1 MTSALAWGTMAA
13 KTASSVAAAGRKLN
27 LFRIDNIRDTSVQ
40 KLRKSKANNA
50 PKRAG
55 LIRNLCDL
63 LLALKGSEG
72 CWFGFFRK
80 IAEKNGAHGAK
91 NTEGLSTAAAR
102 PPPVRMTNNKQKAR
116 VVE

>member
-72 CWFGFFRK
+72 CAVLVRIFSQDRRK
-80 IAEKNGAHGAK
+80 ERRTRGEE
-91 NTEGLSTAAAR
+91 TEGLSTAAAR
-102 PPPVRMTNNKQKAR
+102 PPPVRMTNNKQK
-116 VVE
+116 